1 MHGDKCVLKI
11 AWSLNTMTR
20 IKFTY
25 FEEEYRGLY
34 LFGSLVWLPYSTIV
48 TYEEV
53 RNAWDL
59 MAVVVAPNVTG
70 LDQMEWNNEGKDYV
84 TWT

>member
-1 MHGDKCVLKI
+1 
-11 AWSLNTMTR
+11 MTR

-34 LFGSLVWLPYSTIV
+34 LFGSIVWFPYSAIV

-53 RNAWDL
+53 RNA
-59 MAVVVAPNVTG
+59 
-70 LDQMEWNNEGKDYV
+70 
-84 TWT
+84 